1 MMWYFITFRSVTY
14 AQRGERALRQVGLR
28 CSLQR
33 TPRWMEEKG
42 CGYSLNVKEVQG
54 AVEVL
59 RRQQVPFRKV
69 YRRKTD
75 GTAEEVR
82 M

>member
-1 MMWYFITFRSVTY
+1 
-14 AQRGERALRQVGLR
+14 
-28 CSLQR
+28 
-33 TPRWMEEKG
+33 
-42 CGYSLNVKEVQG
+42 VKEVQG

-69 YRRKTD
+69 YRRKPD